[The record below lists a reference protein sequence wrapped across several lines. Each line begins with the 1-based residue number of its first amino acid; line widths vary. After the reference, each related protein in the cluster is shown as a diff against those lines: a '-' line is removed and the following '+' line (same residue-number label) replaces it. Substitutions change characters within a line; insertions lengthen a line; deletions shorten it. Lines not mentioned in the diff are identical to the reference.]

1 MKVYRPIILN
11 QVDTFRLW
19 VAFANVSVKRMQC
32 DDCAAFHLLVND
44 IPRVGIQGTDPIT
57 RFLGVIAL
65 NVRSSSSLLRLRLEI
80 EAKLIL
86 INNHASFYGLLLRLD
101 TRKFSA

>member
-1 MKVYRPIILN
+1 MKVYRTIILN

-19 VAFANVSVKRMQC
+19 VAFANLCVKRMQC

-65 NVRSSSSLLRLRLEI
+65 TRQGIFRAVFVQ
-80 EAKLIL
+80 
-86 INNHASFYGLLLRLD
+86 SFATVGWR
-101 TRKFSA
+101 